1 MSILHNKRIIV
12 EISKADELIM
22 TIDENMLSCEFGAL
36 DRGNITDVADWGI
49 YANRGSVSF
58 IDKNGYFNNSNINS
72 LELKGAKA
80 SIYLVKND
88 KVLIS
93 TLYVDDVEYNDAT
106 KQVDIQLISGLPKWQ
121 SKITKESIYPFYE
134 TYADEILN
142 IICDRFGVEIISQET
157 DFLGY
162 KIRVDCP
169 YIEPG
174 NLWDI
179 VNQVCQA
186 TMSRIIETEEG
197 DAKITSCF
205 PERTPIM
212 VSPKNIIDIPQNDFV
227 RIVNSSIQYR
237 KITIYKNE
245 VTEST
250 KSHIRLNW
258 GGYST
263 ASVSGGAN
271 LGFTKPTPELSSNLD
286 SEVFAYGYCIINTPH
301 KIFAAYEIQTFL
313 DTRKSVIGVTGTKN
327 FEDKVQQK
335 GSFFTSTD
343 IYNESQIK
351 LIADKALANTITKVG
366 DDNTF
371 TEKSVVG
378 VETRV
383 PIAGFDD
390 NGTSE
395 ERQINTKY
403 ANEPI
408 VQIPSSDLVREYSKY
423 LTGDD
428 TWVQLYKYI
437 LQEIKRRYEK
447 GIECFEIE
455 CLFNEYVNES
465 GEVVFDGKDLSQ
477 HFKRYDVIIPYVSK
491 NGKTIPLRTNQDGT
505 PKKFRII
512 GISYSYDGLLRQK
525 LSVQEERYD
534 VD

>member
-1 MSILHNKRIIV
+1 MLHNKRIV
-12 EISKADELIM
+12 VKISKSYAVIM

-58 IDKNGYFNNSNINS
+58 IDKDGYFNNSNIHS

-88 KVLIS
+88 EDLIS
-93 TLYVDDVEYNDAT
+93 TLYVDDVEYNDET
-106 KQVDIQLISGLPKWQ
+106 KQVDIQLISGLSKWQ
-121 SKITKESIYPFYE
+121 SKITEKSIYPYIGM
-134 TYADEILN
+134 YANEILTK
-142 IICDRFGVEIISQET
+142 ICDRFGVSISGEA
-157 DFLGY
+157 DFNGL
-162 KIRVDCP
+162 KITVPCP

-186 TMSRIIETEEG
+186 TMSRIVETETG
-197 DAKITSCF
+197 RAKITSCF
-205 PERTPIM
+205 PERTPIV
-212 VSPKNIIDIPQNDFV
+212 VSPKNIIDIPQNSFA
-227 RIVNSSIQYR
+227 RIANSSIQYK
-237 KITIYKNE
+237 KITVYQNK
-245 VTEST
+245 VTDST

-258 GGYST
+258 GDDYAKAPSVDGAKLRFTMPEPPEFSQYST
-263 ASVSGGAN
+263 SY
-271 LGFTKPTPELSSNLD
+271 
-286 SEVFAYGYCIINTPH
+286 VFASGNCTIETPH
-301 KIFAAYEIQTFL
+301 KIFRVYDYGIQTFL
-313 DTRKSVIGVTGTKN
+313 DTKKVEIGGSVKEEVEK
-327 FEDKVQQK
+327 E
-335 GSFFTSTD
+335 GSFFVSSEIVDESKIRCSTD
-343 IYNESQIK
+343 RAI
-351 LIADKALANTITKVG
+351 ANTIWADEFSKPS
-366 DDNTF
+366 DIQY
-371 TEKSVVG
+371 VVG

-383 PIAGFDD
+383 PIDGFDD

-395 ERQINTKY
+395 VRQINSKY
-403 ANEPI
+403 ADEPI
-408 VQIPSSDLVREYSKY
+408 VQISSSDLVREHSRYWP
-423 LTGDD
+423 GDG
-428 TWVQLYKYI
+428 TWVPLYKYI

>member
-1 MSILHNKRIIV
+1 
-12 EISKADELIM
+12 M

-72 LELKGAKA
+72 LDFKGAKA
-80 SIYLVKND
+80 SIYLVKDD

-121 SKITKESIYPFYE
+121 SKITKESIYLFYE

-286 SEVFAYGYCIINTPH
+286 SEVFAYGYCTINTPH

-351 LIADKALANTITKVG
+351 LITDKALANTITKVG

-491 NGKTIPLRTNQDGT
+491 NGKTIPLRTNPDGT

>member
-1 MSILHNKRIIV
+1 
-12 EISKADELIM
+12 M

-72 LELKGAKA
+72 LDFKGAKA
-80 SIYLVKND
+80 SIYLVKDDKDD

-93 TLYVDDVEYNDAT
+93 TLYVDYIEYNDET
-106 KQVDIQLISGLPKWQ
+106 RQVDIQLISGLQKWQ
-121 SKITKESIYPFYE
+121 SKITEKSIYPYDE
-134 TYADEILN
+134 MYANQILTK
-142 IICDRFGVEIISQET
+142 ICGRFGVSISNEA
-157 DFLGY
+157 DFNGF
-162 KIRVDCP
+162 KITVPCP

-186 TMSRIIETEEG
+186 TMSRIVETEAG
-197 DAKITSCF
+197 YAKITSCF
-205 PERTPIM
+205 PERTPIV
-212 VSPKNIIDIPQNDFV
+212 VSPKNIIDIPQNSFV
-227 RIVNSSIQYR
+227 RIMNSSIQYK
-237 KITIYKNE
+237 KITVYKNQ
-245 VTEST
+245 VTDST
-250 KSHIRLNW
+250 TSNIRINW
-258 GGYST
+258 GGYKN
-263 ASVSGGAN
+263 ASVSGGATLN
-271 LGFTKPTPELSSNLD
+271 FSQPIPALSPNSTSTILA
-286 SEVFAYGYCIINTPH
+286 SGSYTFNTPH
-301 KIFAAYEIQTFL
+301 KIFGVYDIQTYL
-313 DTRKSVIGVTGTKN
+313 DTKEVVIGGSVTEEVKK
-327 FEDKVQQK
+327 E
-335 GSFFTSTD
+335 GSFFVSSEIVDESKIRCST
-343 IYNESQIK
+343 
-351 LIADKALANTITKVG
+351 LTATANTI
-366 DDNTF
+366 NTNNIGF
-371 TEKSVVG
+371 PSTNKYVVG

-383 PIAGFDD
+383 PINGFDD

-395 ERQINTKY
+395 ERQINTQY
-403 ANEPI
+403 ADEPI
-408 VQIPSSDLVREYSKY
+408 VQIPSSDLVREHSKY
-423 LTGDD
+423 WTGDD
-428 TWVQLYKYI
+428 TWVPLYKYI
-437 LQEIKRRYEK
+437 LQETKRRYEK

-491 NGKTIPLRTNQDGT
+491 NGNTIPLRTNPDGT